1 MNNLTVFAVLA
12 LAVAVGSI
20 PQGQGQGQGQGQ
32 AQGPP
37 QAGQQAQGTKN
48 IIDVYSE
55 SVFNYAVLNNRKPV
69 VVFFGSDTSCGAC
82 KWMYPQL
89 ERLVK
94 NRSDKM
100 YLAKVDTEKLDI
112 LAADYGVTASP
123 TIMTLFYGEIVEIVE
138 GAQWSKVVALVN
150 NASKL

>member
-1 MNNLTVFAVLA
+1 MNNLTVFSLLA

-20 PQGQGQGQGQGQ
+20 PTEAQG
-32 AQGPP
+32 QGPP
-37 QAGQQAQGTKN
+37 QAPAQGQAQGTKN

-69 VVFFGSDTSCGAC
+69 VVFFGSDNCGAC

-94 NRSDKM
+94 NRADKM
-100 YLAKVDTEKLDI
+100 YLAKVDTEKLDV